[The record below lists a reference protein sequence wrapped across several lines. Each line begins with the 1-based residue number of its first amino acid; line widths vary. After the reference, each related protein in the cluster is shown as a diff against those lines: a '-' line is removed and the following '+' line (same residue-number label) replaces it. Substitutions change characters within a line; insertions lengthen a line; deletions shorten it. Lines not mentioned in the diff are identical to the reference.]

1 MKRTIWTLIF
11 LLILTAGSV
20 IAADHQGKP
29 YVGSKAFERIK
40 TLVGAWE
47 GQMDMGQGP
56 MKITS
61 SYKISAGG
69 SAVVETTFGGT
80 PMEMVTIYHDNS
92 KGRLTMTHYCM
103 LHNQPKMMLTS
114 DEGDSLSMELAK
126 GADIDMTEEHM
137 HSLTIKFLEKDKIS
151 QRWSNFK

>member
-1 MKRTIWTLIF
+1 MKRTIWSLTF

-69 SAVVETTFGGT
+69 SAVVASRSTQTSVLGSRLMEPGT
-80 PMEMVTIYHDNS
+80 
-92 KGRLTMTHYCM
+92 
-103 LHNQPKMMLTS
+103 
-114 DEGDSLSMELAK
+114 
-126 GADIDMTEEHM
+126 
-137 HSLTIKFLEKDKIS
+137 
-151 QRWSNFK
+151 

>member
-1 MKRTIWTLIF
+1 MKRSIWTLTF

-20 IAADHQGKP
+20 IAADHDGKP

-69 SAVVETTFGGT
+69 TECSGRIPTISEWGLVILALLLLAGGKVYFG
-80 PMEMVTIYHDNS
+80 
-92 KGRLTMTHYCM
+92 RR
-103 LHNQPKMMLTS
+103 
-114 DEGDSLSMELAK
+114 DSLA
-126 GADIDMTEEHM
+126 
-137 HSLTIKFLEKDKIS
+137 
-151 QRWSNFK
+151 